1 MIKRFFNW
9 FIKPP
14 VLAFFGVLL
23 LSLIF
28 WFEAP
33 LLAFDGKEPFASTGV
48 RWFFIGLMF
57 LAWAIYFGWKL
68 LRARLA
74 ERRLMKSVAGDPDSA
89 PAVVPGQKESAAEM
103 ALLAK
108 RLQEAMAVL
117 RKSKAGSGFGNGG
130 GLYQLPWY
138 MFVGAPGSGKTTALV
153 HSGLKFPLSETHGK
167 GAIGGVGGTRNCDWW
182 FTDEAVL
189 LDTAGRYTT
198 QDSYTEVDQAAWKGF
213 LQLLRKHRR
222 RRPINGVIVAL
233 SVADLLQQ
241 GEGQRRVQALAIRA
255 RIKELH
261 EELGI
266 RFPVYVIVT
275 KCDLLAGFV
284 EFFDNLGREE
294 RTQVWG
300 VTFPLA
306 SAEQADAGLK
316 AFPAEFDALQAQL
329 QARLFERMQQERDIQ
344 RRALMYNFP
353 QQFAAIGDVLES
365 FLTDVFES
373 TSYEEAALVRGVY
386 FTSGTQE
393 GSPIDRV
400 MSTLAASFGLDRKVL
415 PANAFG
421 GRSYFITRL
430 LRDVVFQESE
440 LAGANLRLERNRR
453 WLQWG
458 AYALTAAV
466 LVLVTAGLV
475 TSYVRNQNYVNDV
488 AARSQEIDKLA
499 RALPKDPSPVAA
511 LPLLNALRDI
521 PGGYRSQGEEV
532 PLLMGLGLYQGG
544 KLGEGAQGAYQRV
557 LREAL
562 MPRILEQMETQL
574 RRGTANNPEYLYEL
588 LRVYIMLGE
597 RNHLDAPAVR
607 AWLDYDWSRNLP
619 EANELQRQDLSQHV
633 AAMLAPSSQAEAP
646 PQLNRALIAQVRLSL
661 AKLPMGERVYTR
673 LKRGL
678 AAANVPDFDVTAAAG
693 RDAGVVLERQS
704 GLPLTRGIAGPFT
717 LAGYKKFTEQIDGA
731 IADVVKDSWVLDQR
745 EAVDSLESAA
755 QMKAVVQQMYFEEY
769 IRLWD
774 GLLAD
779 VTLVPFTSLDQAA
792 RVINSVSSQE
802 SPLRKFLQAAAKQ
815 TRLDKL
821 KTAKSSVDAATDT
834 VKQLSDAAK
843 RRLESALS
851 DGTQDVLPADVRPVN
866 PVDIHFAPL
875 HKMVE
880 AGAGVAGG
888 AAGGA
893 GGASGLDGVLLK
905 LKDVA
910 VYLDAASAARAA
922 GQPAPPAD
930 ALARLKRE
938 ADGLP
943 APLGALVRNVN
954 TAGSGLTLGTERDR
968 LDALWKTGPALFC
981 RAAIAGR
988 YPLVRKAVQEATPDD
1003 FGRFFGPGGLA
1014 DEFFQKHLVNY
1025 VDTSGA
1031 QWRWRMVNNMDLG
1044 ISQEVLNEFQRAAQI
1059 RDKFFGNGGKQPSV
1073 RFDLKPLAA
1082 DAALTRVLLDVDG
1095 QQLAFAPKTQQGAA
1109 SFQIPSGKGVNAV
1122 RFEVAPATTAE
1133 LRTEGAWAW
1142 FRMLD
1147 KAMLEPSAQGERY
1160 KLTFDLE
1167 GRKII
1172 YELTAN
1178 SVNNP
1183 FKRDGVEQF
1192 RCLESL

>member
-1 MIKRFFNW
+1 
-9 FIKPP
+9 
-14 VLAFFGVLL
+14 
-23 LSLIF
+23 
-28 WFEAP
+28 
-33 LLAFDGKEPFASTGV
+33 
-48 RWFFIGLMF
+48 
-57 LAWAIYFGWKL
+57 
-68 LRARLA
+68 
-74 ERRLMKSVAGDPDSA
+74 
-89 PAVVPGQKESAAEM
+89 
-103 ALLAK
+103 
-108 RLQEAMAVL
+108 
-117 RKSKAGSGFGNGG
+117 
-130 GLYQLPWY
+130 
-138 MFVGAPGSGKTTALV
+138 
-153 HSGLKFPLSETHGK
+153 
-167 GAIGGVGGTRNCDWW
+167 
-182 FTDEAVL
+182 
-189 LDTAGRYTT
+189 
-198 QDSYTEVDQAAWKGF
+198 
-213 LQLLRKHRR
+213 
-222 RRPINGVIVAL
+222 
-233 SVADLLQQ
+233 
-241 GEGQRRVQALAIRA
+241 
-255 RIKELH
+255 
-261 EELGI
+261 
-266 RFPVYVIVT
+266 
-275 KCDLLAGFV
+275 
-284 EFFDNLGREE
+284 
-294 RTQVWG
+294 
-300 VTFPLA
+300 
-306 SAEQADAGLK
+306 
-316 AFPAEFDALQAQL
+316 
-329 QARLFERMQQERDIQ
+329 
-344 RRALMYNFP
+344 
-353 QQFAAIGDVLES
+353 
-365 FLTDVFES
+365 
-373 TSYEEAALVRGVY
+373 
-386 FTSGTQE
+386 
-393 GSPIDRV
+393 

-466 LVLVTAGLV
+466 LVLVTAGLL
-475 TSYVRNQNYVNDV
+475 TSYVRNQSYVNDV
-488 AARSQEIDKLA
+488 AARTREIDQLA

-521 PGGYRSQGEEV
+521 PGGYRSQGQEV
-532 PLLMGLGLYQGG
+532 PFLMGLGLYQGG

-562 MPRILEQMETQL
+562 LPRILEQMETQL

-597 RNHLDAPAVR
+597 RKHLDPEAVR
-607 AWLDYDWSRNLP
+607 AWLDYDWSRNLQD
-619 EANELQRQDLSQHV
+619 ANELQRQDLSQHV
-633 AAMLAPSSQAEAP
+633 AAMLAPSSHAEAP
-646 PQLNRALIAQVRLSL
+646 PQLDRALIAQVRLSL

-673 LKRGL
+673 LKRSL
-678 AAANVPDFDVTAAAG
+678 ATAGVPDFDVTAAAG
-693 RDAGVVLERQS
+693 RDAGVVLARQS

-731 IADVVKDSWVLDQR
+731 IADVVKDSWVLDRR
-745 EAVDSLESAA
+745 EAVDSVESAA
-755 QMKAVVQQMYFEEY
+755 QMKAAVQQMYFEEY

-779 VTLVPFTSLDQAA
+779 VTLVPFTTLDQAS
-792 RVINSVSSQE
+792 RVISIVSGQE

-821 KTAKSSVDAATDT
+821 KTAKSGVDAASDT

-843 RRLESALS
+843 RRLESALGDTS
-851 DGTQDVLPADVRPVN
+851 QDVLPADVRPVN

-880 AGAGVAGG
+880 AGGMAGPSGP
-888 AAGGA
+888 
-893 GGASGLDGVLLK
+893 SGLDGVLLK

-910 VYLDAASAARAA
+910 VYLDAANAARAA

-930 ALARLKRE
+930 ALAKLKRE
-938 ADGLP
+938 ADSLP
-943 APLGALVRNVN
+943 APLGALVRNVD

-988 YPLVRKAVQEATPDD
+988 YPLVRKAAQEATPDD

-1014 DEFFQKHLVNY
+1014 DEFFQKHLANY

-1031 QWRWRMVNNMDLG
+1031 QWRWRVVNNMDLG
-1044 ISQEVLNEFQRAAQI
+1044 MDQEVLTQFQRAAQI
-1059 RDKFFGNGGKQPSV
+1059 RDKFFANGGKQASV
-1073 RFDLKPLAA
+1073 RFDLRPLAA
-1082 DAALTRVLLDVDG
+1082 DAALTRVVLDVDG
-1095 QQLAFAPKTQQGAA
+1095 QQLAFAPKAQQGAA
-1109 SFQIPSGKGVNAV
+1109 SFQLPSGKGVNAV
-1122 RFEVAPATTAE
+1122 RFDVAPAGTAE

-1147 KAMLEPSAQGERY
+1147 KGMLEPSAQGERY

-1167 GRKII
+1167 GRKIM

-1183 FKRDGVEQF
+1183 FRRDGVEQF